1 MANNYENLRRKSMS
15 IYRVSDTQPN
25 WEQDDPSQPDYIKN
39 KELAQ
44 EVRPIQVNGEEI
56 LSANPESG
64 PINFVAGRNV
74 ALVADGNSIVITAA
88 GGAGGEGGDE
98 VVEGDGIDITL
109 NALGQ
114 KIISLEPG
122 AITDDYIQSIS
133 IEKIAQ
139 QEGTKL
145 ILNGGN
151 ANG

>member
-1 MANNYENLRRKSMS
+1 LG
-15 IYRVSDTQPN
+15 V
-25 WEQDDPSQPDYIKN
+25 
-39 KELAQ
+39 
-44 EVRPIQVNGEEI
+44 
-56 LSANPESG
+56 
-64 PINFVAGRNV
+64 
-74 ALVADGNSIVITAA
+74 DGNSIVISAA
-88 GGAGGEGGDE
+88 GGSGGQGGDE
-98 VVEGDGIDITL
+98 VVEGEGIDISL
-109 NALGQ
+109 NSLGQ